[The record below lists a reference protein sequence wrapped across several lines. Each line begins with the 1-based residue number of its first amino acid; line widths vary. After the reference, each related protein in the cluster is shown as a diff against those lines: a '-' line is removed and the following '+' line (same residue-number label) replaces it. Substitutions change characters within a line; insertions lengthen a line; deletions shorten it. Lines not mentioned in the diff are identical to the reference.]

1 MVCRTSVTGN
11 SNNAVGSVLWS
22 WVLKRDYKVA
32 KKFKN
37 RKYDKKK
44 KKKKKNYQN
53 DEPSPLRL
61 NSAKFAAH

>member
-1 MVCRTSVTGN
+1 MDCRTSVTGN

-44 KKKKKNYQN
+44 KKEHYHNAK
-53 DEPSPLRL
+53 PSRLRL
-61 NSAKFAAH
+61 NSAKFAAHYS